1 MEFLRH
7 IAQREWHHLNLCNNY
22 ATKTCVP
29 QLCPPCSLWKSESKC
44 CSVMSDSL
52 WPHGLHR
59 PWNSPGQN
67 TGVGSVQFS
76 SIAQSCP
83 TLCNPLDCSTQISL
97 SSTTPRVCLNSCPLS
112 QWCHPIISS
121 SVIPTG
127 EGSSSLLQ
135 RITQPRAELRS
146 PALQVDSLPA
156 EQPGSPRIL
165 EWVSYPFSSQSRN
178 QTGVS
183 RIAGRFFTSWPTRE
197 VLFSTAYKFTAFLL
211 SHGYTFCSLEKWTV
225 MTSSQRK
232 PQSWP
237 VHPHYIFKC

>member
-1 MEFLRH
+1 MLLGHVWLFVTPWTIQSVEF
-7 IAQREWHHLNLCNNY
+7 
-22 ATKTCVP
+22 
-29 QLCPPCSLWKSESKC
+29 S
-44 CSVMSDSL
+44 
-52 WPHGLHR
+52 R
-59 PWNSPGQN
+59 PEYWSGFS
-67 TGVGSVQFS
+67 SVQFS
-76 SIAQSCP
+76 SIAQLCL
-83 TLCNPLDCSTQISL
+83 TLCNPLDYSMQISL

-112 QWCHPIISS
+112 RWCHPIISS

-127 EGSSSLLQ
+127 EGNSSLLQ

-165 EWVSYPFSSQSRN
+165 EWVSYPFSSRSRN

-197 VLFSTAYKFTAFLL
+197 VLFSTAYKFTTSLL